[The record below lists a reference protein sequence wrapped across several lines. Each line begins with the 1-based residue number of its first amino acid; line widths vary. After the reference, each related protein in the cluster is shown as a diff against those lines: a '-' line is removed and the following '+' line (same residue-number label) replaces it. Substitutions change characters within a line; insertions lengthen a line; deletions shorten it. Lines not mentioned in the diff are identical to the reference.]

1 MCNVCKYILANSKR
15 QYVKMKQVRSI
26 EAAGILFYRLFV
38 FLMLSLAIFYSNQA
52 INDWEQNPTT
62 VSVNTKSTFEVQFP
76 AVSVCRP
83 LSWKWPGIATFL
95 LENDKS
101 GTIAKKIISQK
112 NTDMLTFYFDSQ
124 NEKCKRLLAG
134 FPSFD
139 PDFFD
144 QFNENQTL
152 GLLFM
157 HYAMR
162 KVITQSS
169 GKNCDQLYRLFLPM
183 RNLYL
188 AKRLDPDL
196 DFGNTS
202 QIITEICGVPE
213 DILDKGKRECDE
225 VHVKIVK
232 SWFDTNVTW
241 DKVRDANCSQLMG
254 ENNNTFVMDW
264 CLECW
269 KDKKKC
275 TGCWTN
281 YKGELNSAI
290 SDICQ
295 FETGTLNPKQYIDI
309 LMSSVLQG
317 TPGKHFSLI
326 EDYVNQIEAKTKVNV
341 LASWNYLNAE
351 DLKKAQEF
359 DQVQKVQEAWKS
371 PQVHGDYIQDF
382 VLIPFCSFGTSNLT
396 KCDLFEEV
404 QHFYLKD
411 QLCHTFNTKGN
422 IKAKKISGEMGLNLM
437 TNLRFPLGPFKAA
450 VSLSIHPT
458 NVLPDLD
465 YYSSNTFHIRPGKQ
479 YFFGIG
485 NVFNTLM
492 LMTFYSSNKSYRSYL
507 DQRD

>member
-1 MCNVCKYILANSKR
+1 
-15 QYVKMKQVRSI
+15 
-26 EAAGILFYRLFV
+26 
-38 FLMLSLAIFYSNQA
+38 
-52 INDWEQNPTT
+52 
-62 VSVNTKSTFEVQFP
+62 
-76 AVSVCRP
+76 
-83 LSWKWPGIATFL
+83 
-95 LENDKS
+95 
-101 GTIAKKIISQK
+101 
-112 NTDMLTFYFDSQ
+112 MLTFYFDSQ

-202 QIITEICGVPE
+202 RIITEICGVPE

-281 YKGELNSAI
+281 YVNIFVKLQFFLSGLWFRIHKTI
-290 SDICQ
+290 SR
-295 FETGTLNPKQYIDI
+295 
-309 LMSSVLQG
+309 
-317 TPGKHFSLI
+317 
-326 EDYVNQIEAKTKVNV
+326 
-341 LASWNYLNAE
+341 NY
-351 DLKKAQEF
+351 
-359 DQVQKVQEAWKS
+359 
-371 PQVHGDYIQDF
+371 
-382 VLIPFCSFGTSNLT
+382 C
-396 KCDLFEEV
+396 
-404 QHFYLKD
+404 
-411 QLCHTFNTKGN
+411 
-422 IKAKKISGEMGLNLM
+422 
-437 TNLRFPLGPFKAA
+437 
-450 VSLSIHPT
+450 
-458 NVLPDLD
+458 
-465 YYSSNTFHIRPGKQ
+465 
-479 YFFGIG
+479 
-485 NVFNTLM
+485 
-492 LMTFYSSNKSYRSYL
+492 
-507 DQRD
+507 